1 MRPSS
6 QLASRRVYYLDRE
19 RPQSQTPVTPIR
31 LQWVLPSGSLTALNS
46 LNKFSFSSL
55 KRAVQAHFSGPSRL
69 SELGYELNSALPPE
83 WTSRYH
89 LWEGVVHLTI
99 EWDDLCRWMVNRRF
113 ESWSKML
120 VSRPPKPYCVST
132 FVGSNKP
139 EEDLWPLCQDDHE
152 SEYLDGTVPLG
163 EAIAMCYITGQR
175 ALDEIPTMPWN
186 SGWDDDEHAVACS
199 CRIVNSIALDR
210 LMDKNGHV
218 PPDEDELQEIRR
230 WERVFLGLEAV
241 DEGASPP

>member
-1 MRPSS
+1 MGAAQRLFDCFELAEQIFFQLVEAGGAGTLLRAQSVCRHWRDIIRNSKPIQRRLCYLPDHNSS
-6 QLASRRVYYLDRE
+6 HS
-19 RPQSQTPVTPIR
+19 
-31 LQWVLPSGSLTALNS
+31 
-46 LNKFSFSSL
+46 
-55 KRAVQAHFSGPSRL
+55 L